1 MHCILGAA
9 LLLTTL
15 DLDYSSLLLTPREGR
30 ITFMTRI
37 INLILA
43 DPLFA
48 DQDIMM
54 VYSSF
59 FSHAITRGKGV
70 AAADL
75 PRPRV
80 ST

>member
-37 INLILA
+37 I
-43 DPLFA
+43 
-48 DQDIMM
+48 
-54 VYSSF
+54 Y
-59 FSHAITRGKGV
+59 KY
-70 AAADL
+70 
-75 PRPRV
+75 V
-80 ST
+80 SVPNIHKT